1 MELRQLRYFVTVA
14 QERHFGRAAHALH
27 LATPSLSQQIRALER
42 ELQVVLLDRGPRGVA
57 LTSAGEVLL
66 EHARV
71 LLGRAEHAREA
82 VHSAVPGSSRLALR
96 LAPGVPGVIGSTL
109 GGLAA
114 LAPEVEV
121 DAAVSHERDAVAA
134 VQQDRADAAVVW
146 GGEDN
151 DGLAVRTLCRIPVR
165 VVVPP
170 GHRLALAGPVPAARV
185 AEEETVLYPS
195 YLAALLR
202 QRWTGDLTP
211 HGHRVRVRRMSE
223 PAAEGPAALF
233 RAVRAGRGVALVAAS
248 QDAEFGN
255 TLVVVRPLIPP
266 LDIALHLVWREP
278 PEPALRRLIAQLV
291 TACAERVI
299 AQGATRS
306 STRSSNGY
314 AR

>member
-42 ELQVVLLDRGPRGVA
+42 ELQVVLLERGPRGVE
-57 LTSAGEVLL
+57 LTPAGEVLL

-82 VHSAVPGSSRLALR
+82 VHSAVPGTCRVALR
-96 LAPGVPGVIGSTL
+96 LAPGVPGAIGSTL
-109 GGLAA
+109 RGLGV

-121 DAAVSHERDAVAA
+121 DAAVSHDRDAVAA

-146 GGEDN
+146 GGEDSH
-151 DGLAVRTLCRIPVR
+151 GLAVRTLCRIPVR
-165 VVVPP
+165 IVVPP
-170 GHRLALAGPVPAARV
+170 GHRLALANPVPVARV

-195 YLAALLR
+195 YLASALR
-202 QRWTGDLTP
+202 QRWTGDLSP
-211 HGHRVRVRRMSE
+211 HGHRVRVRRMSD

-233 RAVRAGRGVALVAAS
+233 RAVRAGRGVALVTTS
-248 QDAEFGN
+248 QETDFAGA
-255 TLVVVRPLIPP
+255 LVVVRPLIPP

-278 PEPALRRLIAQLV
+278 PEAALHRLIAHLV
-291 TACAERVI
+291 TACAGRVI
-299 AQGATRS
+299 AQS
-306 STRSSNGY
+306 STRDSTQSSNGY